1 MGKKTIALILAGGA
15 GTRLDMLS
23 KHRAKPAVPFAGKY
37 RIIDFV
43 LSNCVNSSI
52 YTTGILT
59 QYLPRS
65 LSDHIGIGRPWDLD
79 RGRGGLTM
87 LPPYQRGES
96 GWYKGTANAVYQNL
110 SYVMDQDS
118 DYVIILAGDHIY
130 KMNYRLMIAEHEK
143 NDADVTVAVKE
154 VESSLAHQFGILSV
168 DDEGQI
174 VDFEEKP
181 KNPKSNL
188 ASMGIYIFKTE
199 FLKDILLAN
208 CGEHGGADFGKDIIP
223 KLIGDAK
230 VYSYRF
236 EGYWRD
242 VGTLDEYWKSNIELT
257 LENPP
262 ADLHEEKQKIY
273 TKSESLPP
281 VKFRNEGSAKDSL
294 VSNGCVIKGVVE
306 NSVIS
311 PGVIIEDGAVVK
323 NSIIFNDTI
332 IKKGSVIDRAIIDK
346 KVIVGAN
353 CIIGVG
359 GDYTPNKEEPEK
371 LFSGLNLIAKFAH
384 IPPSVIIE
392 RNCRIM
398 SRVSEGD
405 FKSRTHISSGET
417 IHSEKE
423 GGVFDII
430 H

>member
-1 MGKKTIALILAGGA
+1 MAKKTIALILAGGA
-15 GTRLDMLS
+15 GTRLDILS

-43 LSNCVNSSI
+43 LSNCVNSGI

-65 LSDHIGIGRPWDLD
+65 LSDHVGIGRPWDLD

-87 LPPYQRGES
+87 LPPYQRGET

-110 SYVMDQDS
+110 SYVVDQNS
-118 DYVIILAGDHIY
+118 DYVLVLAGDHIY
-130 KMNYRLMIAEHEK
+130 KMNYRYMILEHEK
-143 NDADVTVAVKE
+143 NNADVTIAVKE
-154 VESSLAHQFGILSV
+154 VDYSIAHNFGILSV
-168 DDEGQI
+168 NDKNEI

-181 KNPKSNL
+181 QNPKSNL
-188 ASMGIYIFKTE
+188 ASMGIYIFNTE
-199 FLKDILLAN
+199 FLKNILIEN
-208 CGEHGGADFGKDIIP
+208 CGPQGDSDFGNDIIP
-223 KLIGDAK
+223 KLIGK
-230 VYSYRF
+230 SNVYAYKF
-236 EGYWRD
+236 DGYWRD

-257 LENPP
+257 LENAP
-262 ADLHEEKQKIY
+262 ADLHEENFKIY

-281 VKFRNEGSAKDSL
+281 VKFRNAGSAKDSL
-294 VSNGCVIKGVVE
+294 VSNGCTIKGVVE

-311 PGVIIEDGAVVK
+311 PGVVIEDGAVVK
-323 NSIIFNDTI
+323 NSVIFNDTI

-346 KVIVGAN
+346 KVVVGEN

-359 GDYTPNKEEPEK
+359 RDYTPNKEEPEK
-371 LFSGLNLIAKFAH
+371 LYSGLNLIAKFAH
-384 IPPSVIIE
+384 IPSSVIIE

-398 SRVSEGD
+398 SRVSESD
-405 FKSRTHISSGET
+405 FKGRKHISSGET
-417 IHSEKE
+417 VHSDKE